1 MFIKGTIDGVRIKP
15 MVKFADARGWL
26 TELYREDEL
35 DPEFHPVMG
44 YLSMTSPGVTRGPHE
59 HVEQADY
66 FCFIG
71 PSNFKVFLWDNRRLS
86 PTYLNRQ
93 EVLAGEDAPLSIL
106 IPPGVVHAYRNV
118 GAAPGMVVNVPNR
131 LYAGEGK
138 RLPVDE
144 IRHEADPDSPY
155 VPD

>member
-1 MFIKGTIDGVRIKP
+1 MFTKGTIDGVRIKP
-15 MVKFADARGWL
+15 MVRFTDDRGWL
-26 TELYREDEL
+26 TEVYREDEL
-35 DPEFHPVMG
+35 DAEFHPVMG
-44 YLSMTSPGVTRGPHE
+44 YISMTSPGVTRGPHE

-71 PSNFKVFLWDNRRLS
+71 PSNFRVFLWDNRKTS
-86 PTYLNRQ
+86 PTYRNRQ

-138 RLPVDE
+138 RHPVDE

-155 VPD
+155 VLD